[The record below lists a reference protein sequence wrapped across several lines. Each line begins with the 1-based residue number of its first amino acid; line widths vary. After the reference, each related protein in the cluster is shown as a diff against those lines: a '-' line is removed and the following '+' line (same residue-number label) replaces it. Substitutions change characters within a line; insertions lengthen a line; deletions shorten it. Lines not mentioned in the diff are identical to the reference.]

1 VPAPSRALPPRVRP
15 TDRSFLV
22 AVNRVRPNPRRV
34 GVRAADRALD
44 ELADSLREWGQ
55 LQPVVV
61 RQVDASGDY
70 EIVCGERRWLA
81 HQRAGL
87 DMVWVVEWEA
97 SDQDALALSL
107 VENLQRVNLSRAEK
121 VAALDQLAELSNAR
135 GLRRVARQ
143 LRVDPSWL
151 SRQLAVRRDPHV
163 FRAFEAGEIS
173 VGQAAELL
181 RAPAHTREFLLR
193 RVTRSTEHVP
203 VATLRGWVEEAR
215 TSASKSTASP
225 GEAGDVRYRRLL
237 DELKHLAPP
246 TTPDEQAVVVELLQ
260 TVQGLLKCCSS
271 SAPRRAPEPAVSEWI
286 ELSCLMCGERSRAE
300 QCGNRLVLTASNSVR
315 AAAGRLVCGRCGGA
329 VAPCERSR
337 YYRY

>member
-1 VPAPSRALPPRVRP
+1 
-15 TDRSFLV
+15 
-22 AVNRVRPNPRRV
+22 
-34 GVRAADRALD
+34 
-44 ELADSLREWGQ
+44 
-55 LQPVVV
+55 VVV
-61 RQVDASGDY
+61 RLVDGSGDY

-87 DMVWVVEWEA
+87 DWVWVVEWEA

-121 VAALDQLAELSNAR
+121 VAALEQLAELSNAR

-181 RAPAHTREFLLR
+181 RAPAPTRQFLLH
-193 RVTRSTEHVP
+193 RVTRSAERVT
-203 VATLRGWVEEAR
+203 VATIRAWVEEAR
-215 TSASKSTASP
+215 TGAAAR
-225 GEAGDVRYRRLL
+225 GVRYKHLL
-237 DELKHLAPP
+237 DELKQLAPP
-246 TTPDEQAVVVELLQ
+246 STPDERAAAVQLLQ
-260 TVQGLLKCCSS
+260 TVQSLLQCSP
-271 SAPRRAPEPAVSEWI
+271 SAPPPPARPAVSEWI

-300 QCGNRLVLTASNSVR
+300 KCGTRLMLTDSNSVR
-315 AAAGRLVCGRCGGA
+315 VAAGRLLCGRCGGP

-337 YYRY
+337 YYHYY

>member
-1 VPAPSRALPPRVRP
+1 
-15 TDRSFLV
+15 
-22 AVNRVRPNPRRV
+22 
-34 GVRAADRALD
+34 
-44 ELADSLREWGQ
+44 
-55 LQPVVV
+55 
-61 RQVDASGDY
+61 
-70 EIVCGERRWLA
+70 
-81 HQRAGL
+81 
-87 DMVWVVEWEA
+87 MVWVVEWEA
-97 SDQDALALSL
+97 SDHDALALSL

-151 SRQLAVRRDPHV
+151 SRQLAVRRDPQV

-203 VATLRGWVEEAR
+203 VAALRGWVEEAR
-215 TSASKSTASP
+215 TGASKSTATPTP
-225 GEAGDVRYRRLL
+225 GEAGDIRYRRLL

-260 TVQGLLKCCSS
+260 AVQGLLKCSS
-271 SAPRRAPEPAVSEWI
+271 SAPRGAPEPAVSEWI
-286 ELSCLMCGERSRAE
+286 ELSCLMCGERTRAE
-300 QCGNRLVLTASNSVR
+300 RCGNRLVLTASHSVR
-315 AAAGRLVCGRCGGA
+315 AAAGRLVCRRSGGA

-337 YYRY
+337 YYHYY